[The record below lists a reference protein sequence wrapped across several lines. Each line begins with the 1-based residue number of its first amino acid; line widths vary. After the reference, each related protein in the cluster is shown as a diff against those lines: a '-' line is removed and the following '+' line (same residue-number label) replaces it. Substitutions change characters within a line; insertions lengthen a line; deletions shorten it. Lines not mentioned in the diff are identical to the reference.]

1 MPDFNQTLSI
11 MKKLKFAFAGLA
23 VFTAVTTMSFTMK
36 EDKAKTADSVN
47 DCWSLEENVGI
58 PALLDRSTTE
68 DCTGQNGI
76 CCYDI
81 NHTPY
86 GFPSL

>member
-1 MPDFNQTLSI
+1 

-23 VFTAVTTMSFTMK
+23 VFTAVTTMSFTMN
-36 EDKAKTADSVN
+36 DNTAKAADPGD
-47 DCWSLEENVGI
+47 DCWSIEANVGK

-68 DCTGQNGI
+68 DCTGDDGI
-76 CCYDI
+76 CCYGP
-81 NHTPY
+81 NHETY